1 MSRFLNEFPT
11 IRAFHQGLTAGKFSV
26 QEATSA
32 LLQEIEQQRV
42 LNAFVDVNADLSLA
56 QARQADSL
64 LSQGNQQALLGAPL
78 AHKDIF
84 VTEGW
89 HTTAGSKM
97 LAGYVSPFDATVIR
111 SLNEA
116 GTVSLGKVS
125 CDEFA
130 MGSGNEHAATG
141 PVRNPWDHE
150 VVPGG
155 SSGGSA
161 AAVAAGLALG
171 ATGTDTG
178 GSVRQPAALC
188 GICGIKPTYGVA
200 SRFGMIAY
208 ASSLDQAGVMA
219 TNADDLA
226 LLLDA
231 ISGFDPHDATSIQTC
246 HGVGNAPGR
255 ILGDYEKRLASF
267 AGDKPLAGVRI
278 GVPKEYFGEGLNS
291 EVAAAVE
298 AAIAQL
304 QALGATRVDIS
315 LPNTAYAIPA
325 YYVIAPAEAS
335 SNLARYDAVRYGH
348 RTSQYSDLQ
357 DMTARSRSEGFGDEV
372 RKRIMIG
379 TYVLS
384 HGYYDAYY
392 LQAQRV
398 RRLIA
403 EGFQRAFAN
412 ECDVILGPVNP
423 TVAPAIGSVANDAT
437 AEWLGDIYTLSVNLA
452 GLPGMSI
459 PCGFAPGHK
468 GQPLPVG
475 LQMIG
480 NYFDEGRMLAIAHA
494 YQQATDWHTRR
505 PGGPA

>member
-1 MSRFLNEFPT
+1 MSKFLQEFSD
-11 IRAFHQGLTAGKFSV
+11 IRSLRHALEQKKFSAEEV
-26 QEATSA
+26 TET
-32 LLQEIEQQRV
+32 LLKEISDQKTI
-42 LNAFVDVNADLSLA
+42 NAFIDVRHDLSMA
-56 QARQADSL
+56 QAQAADRQIAAGQGGL
-64 LSQGNQQALLGAPL
+64 LCGTPL

-89 HTTAGSKM
+89 RTTAGSKM
-97 LAGYVSPFDATVIR
+97 LSDYVSPFDATVVKALR
-111 SLNEA
+111 QTGSVN
-116 GTVSLGKVS
+116 LGKLN

-130 MGSGNEHAATG
+130 MGSGNEHAAAG
-141 PVRNPWDHE
+141 PTLNPWDLT

-161 AAVAAGLALG
+161 AAVAAGLVLG

-231 ISGFDPHDATSIQTC
+231 ISGFDPRDATSIETC
-246 HGVGNAPGR
+246 HGVANAPGR
-255 ILGDYEKRLASF
+255 ILAEYEQLVRDY
-267 AGDKPLAGVRI
+267 AGDKPLAGLRI
-278 GVPKEYFGEGLNS
+278 GVPKEYFGEGLSND
-291 EVAAAVE
+291 VAQAIE
-298 AAIAQL
+298 AAISQFE
-304 QALGATRVDIS
+304 ALGATRVDIS

-348 RTSQYSDLQ
+348 RTAQYGDLE
-357 DMTARSRSEGFGDEV
+357 DMTARSRAEGFGDEV

-403 EGFQRAFAN
+403 QGFQVAFTDQ
-412 ECDVILGPVNP
+412 CDVIMGPVNP
-423 TVAPAIGSVANDAT
+423 TVAPAIGSVAKDAT

-452 GLPGMSI
+452 GLPGLSI
-459 PCGFAPGHK
+459 PCGFAPGHR

-475 LQMIG
+475 LQLIG
-480 NYFDEGRMLAIAHA
+480 NYFDEARLLAIAQK
-494 YQQATDWHTRR
+494 YQQVTDWHRRR
-505 PGGPA
+505 PGAAS

>member
-1 MSRFLNEFPT
+1 MSKFLREFPT
-11 IRAFHQGLTAGKFSV
+11 IRAFRDALSQRKFSV

-32 LLQEIEQQRV
+32 LLQEAQAQSA
-42 LNAFVDVNADLSLA
+42 LNAFVDINAELSLA
-56 QARQADSL
+56 QATQADANL
-64 LSQGNQQALLGAPL
+64 AQGHEGVLLGTPI

-89 HTTAGSKM
+89 RTTAGSKM
-97 LAGYVSPFDATVIR
+97 LADYVSPFNATVVNA
-111 SLNEA
+111 LNDA
-116 GTVSLGKVS
+116 GTISLGKVS

-130 MGSGNEHAATG
+130 MGSGNEHAHTG

-161 AAVAAGLALG
+161 AVIAGGLALG

-188 GICGIKPTYGVA
+188 GVCGIKPTYGVA

-208 ASSLDQAGVMA
+208 ASSLDQAGVLA

-231 ISGFDPHDATSIQTC
+231 ISGFDAHDATSIETC
-246 HGVGNAPGR
+246 QGVVNAPGR
-255 ILGDYEKRLASF
+255 ILTDYNKYLANAS
-267 AGDKPLAGVRI
+267 AGKPLAGLRI

-291 EVAAAVE
+291 DVGAAVE
-298 AAIAQL
+298 AAIAQFE
-304 QALGATRVDIS
+304 ALGATRVDIS

-335 SNLARYDAVRYGH
+335 SNLARFDGVRYGH
-348 RTSQYSDLQ
+348 RTKQYTDLQ
-357 DMTARSRSEGFGDEV
+357 DLTARSRSEAFGDEV

-403 EGFQRAFAN
+403 DGFQAAFAHQ
-412 ECDVILGPVNP
+412 CDVIMGPVNP
-423 TVAPAIGSVANDAT
+423 TVAPAIGSVAQNAT

-452 GLPGMSI
+452 GLPAMSI
-459 PCGFAPGHK
+459 PCGFAPGHRA
-468 GQPLPVG
+468 QPLPVG
-475 LQMIG
+475 LQLIG
-480 NYFDEGRMLAIAHA
+480 NYFDEGRLLAIAQT
-494 YQQATDWHTRR
+494 YQQVTDWHQRR
-505 PGGPA
+505 PGDAA

>member
-1 MSRFLNEFPT
+1 MSKFLEQFSG
-11 IRAFHQGLTAGKFSV
+11 IRDFRQALEQKQFSA
-26 QEATSA
+26 QEVTET
-32 LLQEIEQQRV
+32 LLKEISDQQAI
-42 LNAFVDVNADLSLA
+42 NAFIDINQDLSLG
-56 QARQADSL
+56 QAEVADQQIAAGEGGL
-64 LSQGNQQALLGAPL
+64 LCGTPL

-89 HTTAGSKM
+89 RTTAGSKM
-97 LAGYVSPFDATVIR
+97 LADYVSPFDATVVKALR
-111 SLNEA
+111 QVGSVN
-116 GTVSLGKVS
+116 LGKLN

-130 MGSGNEHAATG
+130 MGSGNEHAAAG
-141 PVRNPWDHE
+141 PTLNPWDPS

-161 AAVAAGLALG
+161 AAVAAGLVLG

-231 ISGFDPHDATSIQTC
+231 ISGFDPRDATSIETC
-246 HGVGNAPGR
+246 HGVTNAPGR
-255 ILGDYEKRLASF
+255 ILAEYDKLLQDY
-267 AGDKPLAGVRI
+267 AGDKPLAGLRI
-278 GVPKEYFGEGLNS
+278 GVPKEYFGEGLNND
-291 EVAAAVE
+291 VAQAIE
-298 AAIAQL
+298 AAISQFE
-304 QALGATRVDIS
+304 ALGAKRVDIS
-315 LPNTAYAIPA
+315 LPNTAYSIPA

-348 RTSQYSDLQ
+348 RTAQYGDLE
-357 DMTARSRSEGFGDEV
+357 DMTARSRAEGFGDEV

-403 EGFQRAFAN
+403 QGFQLAFQN
-412 ECDVILGPVNP
+412 QCDVIMGPVNP
-423 TVAPAIGSVANDAT
+423 TVAPAIGSVAKDAT

-452 GLPGMSI
+452 GLPGLSI
-459 PCGFAPGHK
+459 PCGFAPGHQ

-475 LQMIG
+475 LQLIG
-480 NYFDEGRMLAIAHA
+480 NYFDEARLLAIAHQ
-494 YQQATDWHTRR
+494 YQQVTDWHRRR
-505 PGGPA
+505 PGAAS